1 MKLITVNYDNFK
13 QLNSVSEKDILS
25 EFCDVI
31 SVDDNSLGT
40 LPGSVHF
47 TTDVTV
53 DPKVVSPKRVPVGL
67 KEKLKVK
74 LQNLVK
80 NGVIQEVDEPTDWV
94 SQMTITMKKNN
105 DIRICLDPQA
115 LNKALKRE
123 VYPLPVIDDVLPELG
138 NAKVFTKV
146 DLQSGYWHCTLDE
159 ESSNMTTFV
168 TPFGRYKWLR
178 LPFGL
183 NVSSDIFQKRLN
195 MALEGLEGVMCVADD
210 IIVYGTGDDKQ
221 HATEDHDKK
230 LRELLLRCRK
240 KGIRL
245 NKDKCQFRTNDITFL
260 GHRITSQGLKLD
272 DAKVEAIM
280 KMENPQNVEEAQRL
294 QGTVNYLARFMP
306 RLSEVMEPIRRLTRS
321 NTEWEW
327 TEVQDNSMK
336 EIKRMVTEA
345 PILAFYDPAKELVIE
360 CDASQKGLGA
370 VLMQQGRP
378 IAYASRALTPT
389 ETRYA
394 QIEKETLSIV
404 FSLDKFHQYVF
415 ARKTTVF
422 NDHKPIE
429 ALMKKPM
436 HRAPR
441 RLQGMFL
448 KIHGY
453 DVDIVYR
460 KGK

>member
-1 MKLITVNYDNFK
+1 M
-13 QLNSVSEKDILS
+13 
-25 EFCDVI
+25 
-31 SVDDNSLGT
+31 
-40 LPGSVHF
+40 
-47 TTDVTV
+47 
-53 DPKVVSPKRVPVGL
+53 
-67 KEKLKVK
+67 
-74 LQNLVK
+74 
-80 NGVIQEVDEPTDWV
+80 
-94 SQMTITMKKNN
+94 
-105 DIRICLDPQA
+105 A
-115 LNKALKRE
+115 
-123 VYPLPVIDDVLPELG
+123 VLPELG

-168 TPFGRYKWLR
+168 TLFGRYKWLR

-183 NVSSDIFQKRLN
+183 NVSSEIFQKRLN

-210 IIVYGTGDDKQ
+210 IIVYGTGDDIQ
-221 HATEDHDKK
+221 HATEYHDKK

-245 NKDKCQFRTNDITFL
+245 NRNKCQFRTNDITFL
-260 GHRITSQGLKLD
+260 GHRITSQGLKPD

-378 IAYASRALTPT
+378 IAYASRALAPT

-394 QIEKETLSIV
+394 HIEKETLSIV

-436 HRAPR
+436 HRAPK

-453 DVDIVYR
+453 DVDIVYTEKENKCTYLTCYR
-460 KGK
+460 EHTYLILETKVKSSM